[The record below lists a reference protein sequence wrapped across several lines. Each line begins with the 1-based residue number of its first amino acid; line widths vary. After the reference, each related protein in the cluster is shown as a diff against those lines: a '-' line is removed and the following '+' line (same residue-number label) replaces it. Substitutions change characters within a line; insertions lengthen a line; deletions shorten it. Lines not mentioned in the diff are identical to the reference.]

1 LLRREGL
8 DLQMTW
14 VSVLKPAS
22 VVSKPKNKG
31 RWFRLPEDKK
41 RAIQDDVLR
50 REEIRKELAK
60 YTDAAIAR
68 KHGIHRRTVN
78 KLCKSSKT

>member
-1 LLRREGL
+1 MSWLSA
-8 DLQMTW
+8 LQTKD
-14 VSVLKPAS
+14 SPKS
-22 VVSKPKNKG
+22 SKPQRG

-60 YTDAAIAR
+60 YTDREIAKR
-68 KHGIHRRTVN
+68 HGIHKRTIN